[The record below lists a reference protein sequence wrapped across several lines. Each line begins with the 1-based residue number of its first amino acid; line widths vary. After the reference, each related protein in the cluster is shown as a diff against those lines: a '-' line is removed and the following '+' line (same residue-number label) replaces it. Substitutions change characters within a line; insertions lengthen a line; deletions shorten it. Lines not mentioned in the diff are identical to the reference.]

1 MPTRFAIVLMVV
13 AAAGAGALEPPA
25 AAQTHQHAPV
35 APVAAA
41 ADNRQLV
48 ELPAAMRL
56 HTLASMR
63 DHLASLQEINEAMSR
78 NEFEKAADIAERR
91 LGMTSLEA
99 HGAAH
104 VAPYMPKPMQD
115 IGTEM
120 HRSASLFAV
129 ATQTASVGNDMR
141 PAMAALGAVMR
152 QCVACHAAY
161 RLH

>member
-1 MPTRFAIVLMVV
+1 MQIRFALAVMIV
-13 AAAGAGALEPPA
+13 AATGAGALTPPA
-25 AAQTHQHAPV
+25 AAQAHQHGPN
-35 APVAAA
+35 AAA
-41 ADNRQLV
+41 ADTRQLV

-63 DHLASLQEINEAMSR
+63 DHLVSLQEINEAMSR
-78 NEFEKAADIAERR
+78 NDFETAADVAERR

-104 VAPYMPKPMQD
+104 IAPYMPKPMQD

-120 HRSASLFAV
+120 HRSASRFAV
-129 ATQTASVGNDMR
+129 ATQTASVSNDAR